1 MKYFCDF
8 SISYQR
14 GSLSQN
20 ILKTFV
26 DPGITFQTRR
36 TPLGR
41 RSTMRKFYRRPSPH
55 NHPSLLVIPALLLCF
70 ALTGLAAAQSSPE
83 SFRFGDVDLELL
95 EQVKHQDKRFE
106 EQGLVYREPQ
116 LNAYVGRLGRSLLKP
131 EDQLENIVWQFR
143 VMRDPVV
150 NAFAMPNGS
159 IYVHTGLL
167 ARMENESQLVG
178 VLAHE
183 IIHVRNR
190 HTYLSYRSYRK
201 KMLTINLLSIAGT
214 YAGTGG
220 WGASMVAQFMLGLSI
235 IGYSREIE
243 KEADVEGARL
253 MAASP
258 YEPKA
263 MVAAFESFLQ
273 KYEVDLDGEPF
284 YGDHPKTKDRIAY
297 LNEWISKSA
306 PKRET
311 ESAGLS
317 KEDYLKNVAEV
328 TRHDIQLAIDAGLYR
343 TATALGKQLV
353 AAQPELASNLTAL
366 ADAHTALGPRAPEP
380 LAEEKTG
387 QGKNEARKRRS
398 KMTLQEEEQT
408 LAANPAGREM
418 QKSNHA
424 EAEKLYRRAT
434 ELEANY
440 APAWRSIGELY
451 EKQGQGRQSIDAY
464 RKYLELQPAAMDR
477 LMIMRRVQALES
489 KTAPN
494 EKTDK

>member
-1 MKYFCDF
+1 MYKH
-8 SISYQR
+8 
-14 GSLSQN
+14 SQ
-20 ILKTFV
+20 
-26 DPGITFQTRR
+26 
-36 TPLGR
+36 
-41 RSTMRKFYRRPSPH
+41 RPSLC
-55 NHPSLLVIPALLLCF
+55 NRLSLRLITALLSCF
-70 ALTGLAAAQSSPE
+70 VLAGLATAQTSQV
-83 SFRFGDVDLELL
+83 SFRFGEVDLELL
-95 EQVKHQDKRFE
+95 EQVKQQDKRFE
-106 EQGLVYREPQ
+106 DQGLVYREPQ
-116 LNAYVGRLGRSLLKP
+116 LNAYVDRLGRSLLKP

-167 ARMENESQLVG
+167 ARMENEAQLVG

-201 KMLTINLLSIAGT
+201 KMLAINLIGLAGAYT
-214 YAGTGG
+214 GMGG
-220 WGASMVAQFMLGLSI
+220 WGASMVAQFMLSI
-235 IGYSREIE
+235 SVIGYTRELE
-243 KEADVEGARL
+243 KEADLEGARL

-258 YEPKA
+258 YDPKA
-263 MVAAFESFLQ
+263 MVAAFESFLH
-273 KYEVDLDGEPF
+273 KYEVDLHGEPF
-284 YGDHPKTKDRIAY
+284 YGDHPKTKDRVAY

-317 KEDYLKNVAEV
+317 KEDYLKNSAEV

-343 TATALGKQLV
+343 TATALGKRLV

-366 ADAHTALGPRAPEP
+366 ADAYAALGPRSPEP
-380 LAEEKTG
+380 LAEEKTD
-387 QGKNEARKRRS
+387 QGKKEAKKRRN
-398 KMTLQEEEQT
+398 KLTLQEEERT
-408 LAANPAGREM
+408 LAATPAGKER
-418 QKSNHA
+418 QTANYS
-424 EAEKLYRRAT
+424 EAEKFYNRAT
-434 ELEANY
+434 EMEPNY
-440 APAWRSIGELY
+440 ALTWRGLGELY
-451 EKQGQGRQSIDAY
+451 EKQSKPQQSVEAY

-477 LMIMRRVQALES
+477 LMILRRVRALEP

>member
-1 MKYFCDF
+1 
-8 SISYQR
+8 
-14 GSLSQN
+14 
-20 ILKTFV
+20 
-26 DPGITFQTRR
+26 
-36 TPLGR
+36 
-41 RSTMRKFYRRPSPH
+41 MRKFCQRPSPH

-106 EQGLVYREPQ
+106 DQGLVYREPQ
-116 LNAYVGRLGRSLLKP
+116 LNAYLDRLGRSLLKP

-167 ARMENESQLVG
+167 ARMENEAQLAG

-190 HTYLSYRSYRK
+190 HSYLSYRSYRK
-201 KMLTINLLSIAGT
+201 KMLAVNLIGLAGSFT
-214 YAGTGG
+214 GLGG
-220 WGASMVAQFMLGLSI
+220 WGASMAAQFMLAISVV
-235 IGYSREIE
+235 GYSRELE
-243 KEADVEGARL
+243 KEADLEGARL

-263 MVAAFESFLQ
+263 MVNAFESFMQ
-273 KYEVDLDGEPF
+273 KYDVDLRGEPF

-317 KEDYLKNVAEV
+317 KEDYQKSVADV
-328 TRHDIQLAIDAGLYR
+328 TRHDIQIAIDAGLYR
-343 TATALGKQLV
+343 TATALGRRLV
-353 AAQPELASNLTAL
+353 AAQPDLASNPTAL
-366 ADAHTALGPRAPEP
+366 ADAYTALGPRAPEP
-380 LAEEKTG
+380 LAEEKTD
-387 QGKNEARKRRS
+387 QGKKEARKRLS
-398 KMTLQEEEQT
+398 KLTLQEEERT
-408 LAANPAGREM
+408 LAATPAGKEL
-418 QKSNHA
+418 QKANCA
-424 EAEKLYRRAT
+424 EAEKLYRRAI
-434 ELEANY
+434 ELEPNY
-440 APAWRSIGELY
+440 ALAWRGLGELY
-451 EKQGQGRQSIDAY
+451 EKQSQAQQSIEAY
-464 RKYLELQPAAMDR
+464 RKYLELQPGAMDR
-477 LMIMRRVQALES
+477 LMILRRVKALES
-489 KTAPN
+489 KTAPT

>member
-1 MKYFCDF
+1 MCKQP
-8 SISYQR
+8 QR
-14 GSLSQN
+14 QSLRN
-20 ILKTFV
+20 
-26 DPGITFQTRR
+26 RR
-36 TPLGR
+36 
-41 RSTMRKFYRRPSPH
+41 
-55 NHPSLLVIPALLLCF
+55 SLLVIATLLLCF
-70 ALTGLAAAQSSPE
+70 VLTGLATAQTKQEP
-83 SFRFGDVDLELL
+83 FRFGEVDLEFLDQIKQL
-95 EQVKHQDKRFE
+95 DKRFE
-106 EQGLVYREPQ
+106 EQGQVYREPQ
-116 LNAYVGRLGRSLLKP
+116 LNAYVDRLGRSLLKP
-131 EDQLENIVWQFR
+131 EDQMENVVWQFR
-143 VMRDPVV
+143 VMRNPVV
-150 NAFAMPNGS
+150 NAIALPTGS
-159 IYVHTGLL
+159 IYVYSGLL
-167 ARMENESQLVG
+167 ARMENEAQLVG

-201 KMLTINLLSIAGT
+201 KMLTINLLSIAGA
-214 YAGTGG
+214 YSGTGG
-220 WGASMVAQFMLGLSI
+220 WGATLAAQYMLSISI
-235 IGYSREIE
+235 IGYSRELE
-243 KEADVEGARL
+243 KEADLEGARL

-258 YEPKA
+258 YDPKA
-263 MVAAFESFLQ
+263 MVSAFESFLH

-297 LNEWISKSA
+297 LNEWISKST

-317 KEDYLKNVAEV
+317 KADYLTNVAEV

-366 ADAHTALGPRAPEP
+366 ADAYIALGPRAPEP

-387 QGKNEARKRRS
+387 QGKKEARKRRS
-398 KMTLQEEEQT
+398 KLTLQEEERT
-408 LAANPAGREM
+408 LAATPAGREM
-418 QKSNHA
+418 QKNNHA

-440 APAWRSIGELY
+440 APAWRGIGELS
-451 EKQGQGRQSIDAY
+451 EKQSQWRQSIDAY

-489 KTAPN
+489 KTAPT

>member
-41 RSTMRKFYRRPSPH
+41 RSTMRKFCQRPSPH

-95 EQVKHQDKRFE
+95 EQVKHQDKKFE
-106 EQGLVYREPQ
+106 DQGLVYREPQ
-116 LNAYVGRLGRSLLKP
+116 LNAYLDRLGRSLLKP
-131 EDQLENIVWQFR
+131 EDQLENVVWQFR
-143 VMRDPVV
+143 VFRDPAV

-167 ARMENESQLVG
+167 ARMENEAQLAG

-190 HTYLSYRSYRK
+190 HSYLSYRSYRK
-201 KMLTINLLSIAGT
+201 KVLTANIVGIVSGAFGVGLEVGLAG
-214 YAGTGG
+214 
-220 WGASMVAQFMLGLSI
+220 QFMLALSI
-235 IGYSREIE
+235 IGYSRELE
-243 KEADVEGARL
+243 KEADLEGAQL
-253 MAASP
+253 MTASP

-263 MVAAFESFLQ
+263 MVTAFESFIQ
-273 KYEVDLDGEPF
+273 KYDVDLRGEPF

-317 KEDYLKNVAEV
+317 KEDYQKSVADV
-328 TRHDIQLAIDAGLYR
+328 TRHDIQIAIDAGLYR
-343 TATALGKQLV
+343 TATALGRRLV
-353 AAQPELASNLTAL
+353 AAQPDLASNPTAL
-366 ADAHTALGPRAPEP
+366 ADAYTALGPRSPEP
-380 LAEEKTG
+380 LAEEKTD
-387 QGKNEARKRRS
+387 QGKKEARKRLS
-398 KMTLQEEEQT
+398 KLTLQEEERT
-408 LAANPAGREM
+408 LAATPAGKEM
-418 QKSNHA
+418 QKANYA

-434 ELEANY
+434 ELEPNY
-440 APAWRSIGELY
+440 APAWRGLGELY
-451 EKQGQGRQSIDAY
+451 EKQSQAQQSIEAY
-464 RKYLELQPAAMDR
+464 RKYLELQPGAMDR
-477 LMIMRRVQALES
+477 LMILRRVKALES
-489 KTAPN
+489 KTAPT

>member
-1 MKYFCDF
+1 MCKHPQRQ
-8 SISYQR
+8 SIR
-14 GSLSQN
+14 N
-20 ILKTFV
+20 
-26 DPGITFQTRR
+26 RA
-36 TPLGR
+36 
-41 RSTMRKFYRRPSPH
+41 
-55 NHPSLLVIPALLLCF
+55 SLLVIAALLLCVV
-70 ALTGLAAAQSSPE
+70 LTGLATAQTKQE
-83 SFRFGDVDLELL
+83 SFRFGEVDLEFLDQIKQL
-95 EQVKHQDKRFE
+95 DKRFE
-106 EQGLVYREPQ
+106 EQGQVYREPQ
-116 LNAYVGRLGRSLLKP
+116 LNSYVDRLGRSLLKP
-131 EDQLENIVWQFR
+131 EDQLENVVWQFR
-143 VMRDPVV
+143 VMRNPVV
-150 NAFAMPNGS
+150 NAIALPNGS
-159 IYVHTGLL
+159 IYVYTGLL
-167 ARMENESQLVG
+167 ARMENEAQLVG

-190 HTYLSYRSYRK
+190 HSYLSYRSYRK
-201 KMLTINLLSIAGT
+201 KMLTVNLLSIAGA
-214 YAGTGG
+214 YSGTGG
-220 WGASMVAQFMLGLSI
+220 WGATLAAQYMLNISI
-235 IGYSREIE
+235 IGYSRELE
-243 KEADVEGARL
+243 KEADLEGSRL

-258 YEPKA
+258 YDPKA
-263 MVAAFESFLQ
+263 MVAAFESFLH

-317 KEDYLKNVAEV
+317 KADYLKNVSEV

-387 QGKNEARKRRS
+387 QGKNEARKRRG
-398 KMTLQEEEQT
+398 KMTLQEEERT
-408 LAANPAGREM
+408 LAATPAGREM

-440 APAWRSIGELY
+440 APAWRGIGELY
-451 EKQGQGRQSIDAY
+451 EKQGQWRHSIDAY

>member
-1 MKYFCDF
+1 MCKHP
-8 SISYQR
+8 Q
-14 GSLSQN
+14 
-20 ILKTFV
+20 
-26 DPGITFQTRR
+26 
-36 TPLGR
+36 
-41 RSTMRKFYRRPSPH
+41 RPSLR
-55 NHPSLLVIPALLLCF
+55 NRPSLLVIAALLSCF
-70 ALTGLAAAQSSPE
+70 VLTGLATAQTKQE
-83 SFRFGDVDLELL
+83 SFRFGEVDLEFLDQIKQL
-95 EQVKHQDKRFE
+95 DKRFE

-116 LNAYVGRLGRSLLKP
+116 LNAYVDRLGRSLLKP
-131 EDQLENIVWQFR
+131 EDQLENVVWQFR
-143 VMRDPVV
+143 VMRNPVV

-159 IYVHTGLL
+159 IYVYTGLL
-167 ARMENESQLVG
+167 ARMENEAQLVG

-201 KMLTINLLSIAGT
+201 KMLAINLLSIAGT

-220 WGASMVAQFMLGLSI
+220 WGASVVAQFMLGLSI
-235 IGYSREIE
+235 IGYSREVE
-243 KEADVEGARL
+243 KEADLEGARL

-258 YEPKA
+258 YEPNA

-273 KYEVDLDGEPF
+273 TYDVDLDGEPF
-284 YGDHPKTKDRIAY
+284 YGDHPKTRDRIAY
-297 LNEWISKSA
+297 LNEWISKST

-317 KEDYLKNVAEV
+317 KEDYLKNVSEA

-343 TATALGKQLV
+343 TATALGKRLV
-353 AAQPELASNLTAL
+353 AAQPELAPNLTAL

-387 QGKNEARKRRS
+387 QGKKDAKKRRS
-398 KMTLQEEEQT
+398 KLTLQEEERT
-408 LAANPAGREM
+408 LAATPAGREM

-434 ELEANY
+434 ELEPNY
-440 APAWRSIGELY
+440 ARAWRGIGELF
-451 EKQGQGRQSIDAY
+451 EKQSQWRQSIDAY